1 MWLQTCVLCAP
12 PPPPVLLCLHPFPRS
27 SNKQIQMF
35 LFCLIFFFA
44 SNYPSL
50 LTLTLALQTL
60 PADTSSPP
68 RLLPI
73 PYMFE
78 LSRLD
83 LNLCVSLVFLLC
95 LLTQRQHCCAS
106 TTTFM
111 LCAALAVVLCFCVVL
126 CVSCYI
132 KSCVFVCVC
141 RRRLCVRFSML
152 SKLFYYLLDNPLSCR
167 NSFTRGVLH
176 M

>member
-1 MWLQTCVLCAP
+1 MSSVVANMHPLP
-12 PPPPVLLCLHPFPRS
+12 PRCFSVYTH
-27 SNKQIQMF
+27 F
-35 LFCLIFFFA
+35 LAQATSKSRCFYFIWIFFA
-44 SNYPSL
+44 SNYPTL

-95 LLTQRQHCCAS
+95 LLTQRRHCCAS

-126 CVSCYI
+126 CVVLYYI
-132 KSCVFVCVC
+132 VCVCVC

-167 NSFTRGVLH
+167 NTFTRGVRH